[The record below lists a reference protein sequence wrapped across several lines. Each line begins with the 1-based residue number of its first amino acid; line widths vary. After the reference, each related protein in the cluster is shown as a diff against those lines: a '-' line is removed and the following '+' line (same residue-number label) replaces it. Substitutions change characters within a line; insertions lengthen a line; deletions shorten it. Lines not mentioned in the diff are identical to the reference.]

1 MIRAVLLF
9 LTMAWA
15 GVAQA
20 QLSALARL
28 DGDGLTIARGAEGL
42 SLDIEMTRSVP
53 WRVFSLADPARLV
66 VDFSELDWTGVDADA
81 LAAVEGVSAV
91 RTGLFRPGWSRLVVT
106 LEDPFLVAQAG
117 MRRVGQDGARVA
129 LTLVPTDDETFAG
142 EVGAP
147 PSAVFDRADAPPPV
161 SRGEGPLVVVL
172 DPGHGGIDPG
182 AERDGIREADLMLT
196 FARELKEV
204 LLRQDGIEVV
214 LTRDEDV
221 FVPLEE
227 RVSLAR
233 AAGAD
238 IFLSLHADAL
248 AEGRANGA
256 TVYTLAEEATDI
268 ASQKLAERHD
278 RADLLAGVDL
288 RETGDEVAL
297 VLMDMAR
304 TETRPRSDALADAIV
319 EGIRRS
325 TQSTYKTPRLEAGFS
340 VLKAPDIPSV
350 LIELGFLSSKR
361 DREKMV
367 DPEWRQRAAEGIRD
381 AILDWALEDE
391 AARTR
396 LRQ

>member
-1 MIRAVLLF
+1 MKRAILLIL
-9 LTMAWA
+9 LTCWA
-15 GVAQA
+15 GLAQA
-20 QLSALARL
+20 QMSALARL
-28 DGDGLTIARGAEGL
+28 TGDGVVLSQTAGGL
-42 SLDIEMTRSVP
+42 ALDVEMTQAVP

-66 VDFSELDWTGVDADA
+66 IDFSELDWTGVDEAA
-81 LAAVEGVSAV
+81 LATVPGVAEV
-91 RTGLFRPGWSRLVVT
+91 RTGLFRPGWSRIVVT
-106 LEDPFLVAQAG
+106 LEDPFLVDEAG
-117 MRRVGQDGARVA
+117 MRRDSDTRSRVSVR
-129 LTLVPTDDETFAG
+129 LTATDAETFAG
-142 EVGAP
+142 TVGAP
-147 PSAVFDRADAPPPV
+147 ASAVFTMADALPPV
-161 SRGEGPLVVVL
+161 RRGEGPLVVML

-182 AERDGIREADLMLT
+182 AEREGIRESDLMLT

-204 LLRQDGIEVV
+204 LLRQDGVEVV
-214 LTRDEDV
+214 LTREEDV

-227 RVSLAR
+227 RVSMAR

-256 TVYTLAEEATDI
+256 TVYTLAAEATDI

-288 RETGDEVAL
+288 SETGDEVAL

-319 EGIRRS
+319 EGIRDA

-367 DPEWRQRAAEGIRD
+367 DPEWRLRAAEGIRN
-381 AILDWALEDE
+381 AILGWALEDT
-391 AARTR
+391 AAQER

>member
-1 MIRAVLLF
+1 MIRAIF
-9 LTMAWA
+9 LIVMTCWA
-15 GVAQA
+15 GMAQA
-20 QLSALARL
+20 QMSALARL
-28 DGDGLTIARGAEGL
+28 TGDGVVL
-42 SLDIEMTRSVP
+42 SQDSGGVALRIDMTRAVP

-66 VDFSELDWTGVDADA
+66 MDFSELDWTGVDEAA
-81 LAAVEGVSAV
+81 LATVDGVGEV
-91 RTGLFRPGWSRLVVT
+91 RTGLFRPGWSRIVVT
-106 LEDPFLVAQAG
+106 LDGPFLVESAG
-117 MRRVGQDGARVA
+117 MRKVSETRSEVSVR
-129 LTLVPTDDETFAG
+129 TVPTDAATFART
-142 EVGAP
+142 VGAP
-147 PSAVFDRADAPPPV
+147 PSAVFRMADAPPPV
-161 SRGEGPLVVVL
+161 RRGEGPLVVML

-182 AERDGIREADLMLT
+182 AEREGIREADLMLT

-204 LLRQDGIEVV
+204 LLRQDGVEVV

-227 RVSLAR
+227 RVSMAR

-288 RETGDEVAL
+288 SETGDEVAL

-304 TETRPRSDALADAIV
+304 VETRPRSDALADAIV
-319 EGIRRS
+319 DGIREA
-325 TQSTYKTPRLEAGFS
+325 TGSTYKTPRLEAGFS

-367 DPEWRQRAAEGIRD
+367 DPEWRRQAAEGIRN
-381 AILDWALEDE
+381 AILDWALEDT
-391 AARTR
+391 AAQDR